1 MSFQKRVM
9 PVLLL
14 KGNNLI
20 KTIKFKDEKYIGNPI
35 NAIKIYNEIGV
46 DELVIIDIYSSKNGS
61 KINFE
66 LIKNITGECFMPL
79 SYGGG
84 VSSLDDFEKLFSLG
98 VEKVVINQLLLT
110 NPKLVGQAVSI
121 FGAQAIVASID
132 FKKNLLRQS
141 VPYSYLRINI
151 NYSLTEYLKYCES
164 LGCGEV
170 FLNNVDKD
178 GTWEGYDI
186 KTIEMLSRSINIP
199 LIACGGAG
207 SLEDIKNV
215 LEKTEASA
223 AGIGSMAVFQKKDMG
238 VLIGFPIKNKIK

>member
-46 DELVIIDIYSSKNGS
+46 DELIIIDIYSSQNGS

-84 VSSLDDFEKLFSLG
+84 VNTLEDFEKLFSLG

-110 NPKLVGQAVSI
+110 NPKLVSQAVDI
-121 FGAQAIVASID
+121 FGAQAIVASVD
-132 FKKNLLRQS
+132 FKKNLLRQTTA
-141 VPYSYLRINI
+141 YSYLGIKI
-151 NYSLTEYLKYCES
+151 NYTLIEYLKYCEL

-170 FLNNVDKD
+170 FLNNIDKD
-178 GTWEGYDI
+178 GTWEGYDL
-186 KTIEMLSRSINIP
+186 KTIDMLSQSINVP
-199 LIACGGAG
+199 LIDCGGAG
-207 SLEDIKNV
+207 SLDDIKNV
-215 LEKTEASA
+215 LEKTDASA
-223 AGIGSMAVFQKKDMG
+223 AGIGSIAVFQKKYMG
-238 VLIGFPIKNKIK
+238 VLICFPIKNKI